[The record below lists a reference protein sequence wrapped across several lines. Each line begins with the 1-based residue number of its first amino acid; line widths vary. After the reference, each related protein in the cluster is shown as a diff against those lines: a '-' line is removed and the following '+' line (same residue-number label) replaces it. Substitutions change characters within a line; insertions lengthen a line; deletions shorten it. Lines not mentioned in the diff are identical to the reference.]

1 MEKVGLIVHKKR
13 KGPNKACGFE
23 NIKLFN
29 PCTKNYPIDVENGK
43 YCHFPYSDNINLT
56 LI

>member
-43 YCHFPYSDNINLT
+43 
-56 LI
+56 